1 MRGRFG
7 SVFVILVLLTIAR
20 SRKIYSGKD
29 IDLKRLCGVW
39 YLTFGVNNWDWNVLW
54 GCHLMV
60 PFNTTEND
68 MNVYSYKYP
77 KNKLDA
83 HVSIIDDVRRD
94 SLDYYWIYSQMD
106 GQWENIKL
114 FNEQRRSGII
124 NKSSQ
129 VQDKQWYHSH
139 RHRFYTDYETYL
151 CVLSSASEDRKILQC
166 FTRTPSLS
174 GEDISSLTS
183 FATEQ
188 GIDAATLTTF
198 GCGDLVPTNYLLG

>member
-1 MRGRFG
+1 MRCRFS
-7 SVFVILVLLTIAR
+7 SVFGILVLLTIAQ

-68 MNVYSYKYP
+68 MNVYSYEYP

-94 SLDYYWIYSQMD
+94 SLGYYWINSQMN

-114 FNEQRRSGII
+114 FNERRRSDIFT
-124 NKSSQ
+124 KSSP
-129 VQDKQWYHSH
+129 VQD
-139 RHRFYTDYETYL
+139 YEIYL
-151 CVLSSASEDRKILQC
+151 CVLSSASDGQKILQC

-174 GEDISSLTS
+174 GEEISKLTS

-198 GCGDLVPTNYLLG
+198 GCGDLVPSDYLLG

>member
-1 MRGRFG
+1 MKCRFG

-20 SRKIYSGKD
+20 SRKIYSGKE

-39 YLTFGVNNWDWNVLW
+39 YLTLGVNTWDWNVLW

-68 MNVYSYKYP
+68 MNVYLYKYP

-94 SLDYYWIYSQMD
+94 SLGYYWIYSQTD
-106 GQWENIKL
+106 GQS
-114 FNEQRRSGII
+114 QRRSGINI
-124 NKSSQ
+124 ESSQ

-139 RHRFYTDYETYL
+139 RHRFYTNYETYL
-151 CVLSSASEDRKILQC
+151 CVLSSASDGQKILQC

-174 GEDISSLTS
+174 GEEISKLTS

-198 GCGDLVPTNYLLG
+198 GCGDLVPSDYLLG

>member
-1 MRGRFG
+1 MKCRFG

-20 SRKIYSGKD
+20 SRKIYSGKE

-39 YLTFGVNNWDWNVLW
+39 YLTLGVNTWDWNVLW

-94 SLDYYWIYSQMD
+94 SLGYYWIYSQTD
-106 GQWENIKL
+106 GQS
-114 FNEQRRSGII
+114 QRRSGINI
-124 NKSSQ
+124 ESSQ
-129 VQDKQWYHSH
+129 VQGQ
-139 RHRFYTDYETYL
+139 
-151 CVLSSASEDRKILQC
+151 KILQC

-174 GEDISSLTS
+174 GEEISKLTS

-198 GCGDLVPTNYLLG
+198 GCGDLVPSDYLLG